1 MGKGRRMK
9 GREERKGSEKSQRI
23 TWIEILTF
31 LLCGLATIVS
41 QNLSNKMT
49 IVTSTLQTCGD

>member
-1 MGKGRRMK
+1 MK
-9 GREERKGSEKSQRI
+9 GREERKGREKSQRI

-41 QNLSNKMT
+41 QNLSNKMA